1 MAIFT
6 ASQAT
11 ASVKSLASQ
20 TAATAYQN
28 LIDSYQGIFDLIQSE
43 SALGHTTITWSLK
56 RSQYLE
62 IQPILVA
69 NGYTVSA
76 WTAGSDTTLSS
87 VITITWPATTTVIT
101 VPVTPTYPALI
112 SILPNTVTG
121 QQNLYF
127 YAKFAVTG
135 GVAPYT
141 YTITGN
147 VPAGLTWSTLSN
159 VYTIVLSGTPT
170 QAATEY
176 NGFTIKATDSANQVI
191 EENITWTIANSTV
204 LTVVTNTPGTQS
216 LSYSSATGAL
226 TFTPYS
232 LPTATTSSLGAV
244 KPDNASILIANGQ
257 LSVNPTTT
265 ALDARMRSIAVAASV
280 AFGI

>member
-43 SALGHTTITWSLK
+43 SALGHTTITWNLK

-62 IQPILVA
+62 IQPILVT
-69 NGYTVSA
+69 NGYTVTA
-76 WTAGSDTTLSS
+76 WTAGSDTAISS
-87 VITITWPATTTVIT
+87 IITISWPSTVS
-101 VPVTPTYPALI
+101 VTPTYPALI
-112 SILPNTVTG
+112 NILPNSVAG

-127 YAKFAVTG
+127 YAKFAVSG
-135 GVAPYT
+135 GVAPYN
-141 YTITGN
+141 YVITGN
-147 VPAGLTWSTLSN
+147 VPAGLTWSTLAN

-176 NGFTIKATDSANQVI
+176 NGFSIKATDSANQVI
-191 EENITWTIANSTV
+191 EQDVSWTIANSTV
-204 LTVVTNTPGTQS
+204 LTVVTNAPGTQS
-216 LSYSSATGAL
+216 LSYSAATGAL

-232 LPTATTSSLGAV
+232 LPTATSSSLGAV

>member
-6 ASQAT
+6 ASEAT

-43 SALGHTTITWSLK
+43 SALGHTTITWNLK

-87 VITITWPATTTVIT
+87 VITISWPATTTV
-101 VPVTPTYPALI
+101 VTPTYPALI
-112 SILPNTVTG
+112 SILPNTVVG

-127 YAKFAVTG
+127 YAKFAVSG

-141 YTITGN
+141 YVITGN
-147 VPAGLTWSTLSN
+147 VPAGLTWSTLTN

-176 NGFTIKATDSANQVI
+176 NGFSIKATDSANQVI
-191 EENITWTIANSTV
+191 QEDITWTIANSTV